1 MNIFTEEKYIKHLN
15 RRVKTPF
22 GYQTIEYVYKT
33 KPLPV
38 LIITLEN
45 KQIEVCT
52 NHTFIVEGNEVPAY
66 NLADGDYLETLT
78 GMQKVLEIQSAGNK
92 VLYDIS
98 LDQSEFENYWYYA
111 DGVLS
116 HNSGK
121 SITVACYLCWLFTFF
136 KQKNI
141 GIVANRAAQAR
152 EFLRNTKDIYSKLP
166 IWMTVGMTEW
176 NKGTIANENEMRIM
190 TDVPSSDSFRGFS
203 VHCIHGNSD
212 INVKNIYNDHSETLT
227 MKELYE
233 RLAANSTGAGT

>member
-1 MNIFTEEKYIKHLN
+1 M
-15 RRVKTPF
+15 
-22 GYQTIEYVYKT
+22 
-33 KPLPV
+33 
-38 LIITLEN
+38 
-45 KQIEVCT
+45 
-52 NHTFIVEGNEVPAY
+52 
-66 NLADGDYLETLT
+66 
-78 GMQKVLEIQSAGNK
+78 
-92 VLYDIS
+92 
-98 LDQSEFENYWYYA
+98 
-111 DGVLS
+111 LS

-203 VHCIHGNSD
+203 VHCLSENSE
-212 INVKNIYNDHSETLT
+212 IRVRRIYNDYSETLT

-233 RLAANSTGAGT
+233 RLEANPARTGT